1 MILECS
7 QCRTRY
13 LVPDSAI
20 GAEGRTVRCASCKHS
35 WFQAPAILDRT
46 TRPVPGESHSAP
58 APVVAPAGQSG
69 SAPQTFSVKVA
80 PPRVQMA
87 EAEAPV
93 AVAARPAARA
103 PSPAPARPTP
113 PSSPPS
119 SPRVYEDPV
128 VAAPEYDP
136 FAPPPRFKPRRNPA
150 KRWTAAAVIAGLS
163 MLLGTGAI
171 LYSGAPGIAAQLG
184 LGIGREVETPLLFT
198 DKSVELRPMPNGSEA
213 FVVSGKVNNP
223 TGTGQRIPDIRVEL
237 LDGADDIVYSWR
249 ITPENRALGPKA
261 ALDFTGAKLDVPR
274 NAKTVKLSFANEI
287 GG

>member
-35 WFQAPAILDRT
+35 WYQAPAILDLT
-46 TRPVPGESHSAP
+46 TRTAPAESRPAATPRSAAAAASAERSLPPGFNVKVGPARAEAAAVAEAP
-58 APVVAPAGQSG
+58 APVVARPA
-69 SAPQTFSVKVA
+69 PE
-80 PPRVQMA
+80 PRV
-87 EAEAPV
+87 EAP
-93 AVAARPAARA
+93 A
-103 PSPAPARPTP
+103 
-113 PSSPPS
+113 
-119 SPRVYEDPV
+119 PRVYADPV
-128 VAAPEYDP
+128 AEAAPEYDP
-136 FAPPPRFKPRRNPA
+136 FAPQPRAKPRRNPA
-150 KRWTAAAVIAGLS
+150 KRWTAAAVITGVS

-184 LGIGREVETPLLFT
+184 LGIGSEVETPLLFT

-223 TGTGQRIPDIRVEL
+223 TATAQRIPDIRVEL
-237 LDGADDIVYSWR
+237 IDGDQIVYSWR

-261 ALDFTGAKLDVPR
+261 ALDFTGAKLDIPP
-274 NAKTVKLSFANEI
+274 NAKAVKLSFASEI

>member
-35 WFQAPAILDRT
+35 WYQAPAILDLT
-46 TRPVPGESHSAP
+46 TRTASAESRPAATPAP
-58 APVVAPAGQSG
+58 AAASTERSLPPG
-69 SAPQTFSVKVA
+69 FSVKVA
-80 PPRVQMA
+80 PARAPA
-87 EAEAPV
+87 AAEAP
-93 AVAARPAARA
+93 APVAAQ
-103 PSPAPARPTP
+103 PAPEPRVEAPA
-113 PSSPPS
+113 
-119 SPRVYEDPV
+119 PRVYEDPV
-128 VAAPEYDP
+128 VEAAPEYDP
-136 FAPPPRFKPRRNPA
+136 FAPQQRARPRRNPA
-150 KRWTAAAVIAGLS
+150 KRWTAAAVITGIS
-163 MLLGTGAI
+163 MLLGAGAI

-184 LGIGREVETPLLFT
+184 LGIGSEVETPLLFT

-223 TGTGQRIPDIRVEL
+223 TATAQRIPDIRVEL
-237 LDGADDIVYSWR
+237 IDGDQIVYSWR

-261 ALDFTGAKLDVPR
+261 ALDFTGAKLDIPP
-274 NAKTVKLSFANEI
+274 NAKAVKLSFASEI

>member
-1 MILECS
+1 
-7 QCRTRY
+7 
-13 LVPDSAI
+13 
-20 GAEGRTVRCASCKHS
+20 
-35 WFQAPAILDRT
+35 
-46 TRPVPGESHSAP
+46 
-58 APVVAPAGQSG
+58 
-69 SAPQTFSVKVA
+69 
-80 PPRVQMA
+80 MA
-87 EAEAPV
+87 EAEAP
-93 AVAARPAARA
+93 APVAARPAPATRTA
-103 PSPAPARPTP
+103 PP
-113 PSSPPS
+113 

-128 VAAPEYDP
+128 AETVPEYDP
-136 FAPPPRFKPRRNPA
+136 FAPQPRFKPRRNPA
-150 KRWTAAAVIAGLS
+150 KRWTAAAVIAGFS

-184 LGIGREVETPLLFT
+184 LGIGSEVETPLLFT

-223 TGTGQRIPDIRVEL
+223 TGVGQRIPDIRVEL

-249 ITPENRALGPKA
+249 ITPENRTLGPKA

>member
-46 TRPVPGESHSAP
+46 TRAAPAVPAARQSGSSPEASSVKMAPARAQVAEAP
-58 APVVAPAGQSG
+58 AP
-69 SAPQTFSVKVA
+69 
-80 PPRVQMA
+80 
-87 EAEAPV
+87 
-93 AVAARPAARA
+93 VAARPA
-103 PSPAPARPTP
+103 PAPPAAAPRPVP
-113 PSSPPS
+113 
-119 SPRVYEDPV
+119 PRVYEDPIAE
-128 VAAPEYDP
+128 AAPEYDP
-136 FAPPPRFKPRRNPA
+136 FAPQPRVKPRRNPA
-150 KRWTAAAVIAGLS
+150 KRWTAAAVIAGFS
-163 MLLGTGAI
+163 MLLGSGAI

-184 LGIGREVETPLLFT
+184 LGIGSEVETPLLFT

-237 LDGADDIVYSWR
+237 LDGADDVVYSWR
-249 ITPENRALGPKA
+249 ITPENRALGPRA

>member
-35 WFQAPAILDRT
+35 WYQAPAILDLT
-46 TRPVPGESHSAP
+46 TRT
-58 APVVAPAGQSG
+58 APVES
-69 SAPQTFSVKVA
+69 
-80 PPRVQMA
+80 R
-87 EAEAPV
+87 PV
-93 AVAARPAARA
+93 AT
-103 PSPAPARPTP
+103 PSPAPAVAAAASAERSLPPGFNVKVGPARAQAAAAEASAPVAARPTP
-113 PSSPPS
+113 EPRVEAPA
-119 SPRVYEDPV
+119 PRVYEDPV
-128 VAAPEYDP
+128 AETAPEYDP
-136 FAPPPRFKPRRNPA
+136 FAPQPRAKPRRNPA
-150 KRWTAAAVIAGLS
+150 KRWTAAAVITGFS
-163 MLLGTGAI
+163 MLLGAGAI

-184 LGIGREVETPLLFT
+184 LGIGSEVETPLLFT

-223 TGTGQRIPDIRVEL
+223 TATAQRIPDIRVEL
-237 LDGADDIVYSWR
+237 IDGDQIVYSWR

-261 ALDFTGAKLDVPR
+261 ALDFTGAKLDIPP
-274 NAKTVKLSFANEI
+274 NAKAVKLSFASEI